1 MQYHLPD
8 SLLVALLLIATARSL
23 DDHPVRVLGPVSTT
37 TDQPAST
44 PAADHSARWSTGI
57 TTLKVSASLH
67 PSFLEQP
74 ERVADLLSDFLSE
87 VERQ

>member
-23 DDHPVRVLGPVSTT
+23 DDHPVRVLGPVS
-37 TDQPAST
+37 ST